1 MPPQTIHIPGPT
13 PAPIRRRRGSAVL
26 AVFTQIYMAGVL
38 LALYLARNDL
48 DLEPLRFAVILG
60 PRVAF
65 LAPLLLLLPWALLG
79 RNRWMTI
86 ELLLA
91 LVLVAWPLMG
101 LETAGL
107 LADRSPGASS
117 AVRPI
122 RMVTYNIGPDPIR
135 VDDFLAWLE
144 NEKVELLAIQEDSS
158 RTELSEKL
166 KARGWH
172 QNRYGYLFS
181 RYPILAE
188 SEELPAEFGG
198 NRIYPGHLNLV
209 QIRKEKSDFFFGT
222 AHGPSLRGAFHNYAD
237 HFDSDELANTLRWQH
252 RQMQRIAA
260 MMDANDNLPL
270 VVGGDFNVP
279 PGSIYAMPLEKRF
292 KDAFVETGSGYGFT
306 FPTKFPWLRL
316 DRFYHSRG
324 FRPLRTVV
332 GPNFGSDH
340 LPVLAEM
347 EITEND

>member
-1 MPPQTIHIPGPT
+1 MPAQTIHIPGPT
-13 PAPIRRRRGSAVL
+13 PTPIRRRRGAAVL
-26 AVFTQIYMAGVL
+26 ALFTQIYMAAVL

-65 LAPLLLLLPWALLG
+65 LAPLVLLLPWALLG
-79 RNRWMTI
+79 RHRWMTI

-91 LVLVAWPLMG
+91 LALVAGPLMG

-107 LADRSPGASS
+107 LADRSPGANS
-117 AVRPI
+117 AGSTI
-122 RMVTYNIGPDPIR
+122 RMVTYNIGPDSIR
-135 VDDFLAWLE
+135 VDDFLAWMEQE
-144 NEKVELLAIQEDSS
+144 NVELLAIQEDSS

-166 KARGWH
+166 RARGWS
-172 QNRYGYLFS
+172 QSRYGYLFTKD
-181 RYPILAE
+181 PIVAE
-188 SEELPAEFGG
+188 SDELPAEFGG

-209 QIRKEKSDFFFGT
+209 QVRKNDAEFFFGT

-237 HFDSDELANTLRWQH
+237 HFDNDELSKTLRWQQ

-292 KDAFVETGSGYGFT
+292 KDAFIETGSGYGFT

-324 FRPLRTVV
+324 FRPLRTKV

-340 LPVLAEM
+340 LPVFAEM
-347 EITEND
+347 EFTER